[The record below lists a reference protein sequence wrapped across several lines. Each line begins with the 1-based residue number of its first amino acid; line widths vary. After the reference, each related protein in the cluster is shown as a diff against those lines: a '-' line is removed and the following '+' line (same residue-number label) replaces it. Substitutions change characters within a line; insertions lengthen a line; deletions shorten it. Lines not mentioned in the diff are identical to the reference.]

1 MIPITIALAPGTVAQ
16 TLDEQ
21 TENEQA
27 QETQP
32 ATSTIGGS
40 GRNFESEFA
49 QLATECGGPEDEL
62 QNHVHFVLAAE
73 FNIDKGA
80 TLTHQYPFPTGTN
93 EQ

>member
-1 MIPITIALAPGTVAQ
+1 MEAVP
-16 TLDEQ
+16 
-21 TENEQA
+21 
-27 QETQP
+27 QP
-32 ATSTIGGS
+32 AASESGLGS

-49 QLATECGGPEDEL
+49 ELATECGGPEDEH

-80 TLTHQYPFPTGTN
+80 TLAHQYPFPTGTN

>member
-1 MIPITIALAPGTVAQ
+1 VTLAPWQNQPAAQ
-16 TLDEQ
+16 KEEEQ
-21 TENEQA
+21 EQ
-27 QETQP
+27 EKSTTRP
-32 ATSTIGGS
+32 ATSDIGS

-49 QLATECGGPEDEL
+49 ELATECGGEDDEH